1 MCETA
6 FRLLENRRFS
16 FFIVFGFLR
25 VPLDFKSG
33 HRLFFR
39 CSGGRHENGVRGGPL
54 LRNMGG
60 RFSNSGFVSAST
72 AAQARTAQHAL
83 PRLSESV
90 LKPLHVLISSRHIKS
105 PPDAASFSAPEGK
118 LCHCPFSRACS
129 CGPGA
134 RFVSA
139 LGQDHQTVGVLFH
152 TAGQMDHADTNV
164 PHTAGRTPI
173 GK

>member
-16 FFIVFGFLR
+16 FFIVFGFMR

-33 HRLFFR
+33 TRLFFR

-54 LRNMGG
+54 LRNIGG

-105 PPDAASFSAPEGK
+105 PLMQLLFPHQRGSSVTVRSPEPVHAAQGSFRLCSRPGPPDG
-118 LCHCPFSRACS
+118 R
-129 CGPGA
+129 GP
-134 RFVSA
+134 
-139 LGQDHQTVGVLFH
+139 
-152 TAGQMDHADTNV
+152 V
-164 PHTAGRTPI
+164 PYRRPNGPC
-173 GK
+173 